1 MGSTLSYDG
10 DEIWGENFF
19 SNYKRLLTNPT
30 LLRWHKNKTPAEPS
44 LLRTAYLSRAVPL
57 AKIPLWG
64 RLLER
69 LDRHPEFGAA
79 GRTLLCAYD
88 WRRSLME
95 TAEHLGERL
104 DAHAARLGS
113 SGGPPRFVFFA
124 HSMGGLVVR
133 IALALGALGP
143 DAVDR
148 IVHIGSP
155 LGGAPSAFASA
166 YGSNSLSLPLL
177 GEVNRLVRGQTR
189 AVSFFEHLLDNV
201 RTFDSVYQ
209 LMPPVGQDYLY
220 HDPTR
225 RSNPLAEDLIPEEK
239 RALAARA
246 HGLLEEAERTISARG
261 IRTYTIYGARHNKR
275 PTDLEYVVE
284 PPGPPNSGYTITRT
298 HSTTDEGDGTVSEWS
313 ARGNGAAVV
322 QNPLWHV
329 EHATMCNNR
338 SVVDLLPGILA
349 L

>member
-19 SNYKRLLTNPT
+19 SNYRRLLFNPA
-30 LLRWHKNKTPAEPS
+30 LLRWDKNETPAKPS
-44 LLRTAYLSRAVPL
+44 LLRTAYLSTVVPRP
-57 AKIPLWG
+57 KIPLWG

-79 GRTLLCAYD
+79 GRTLPYAYD
-88 WRRSLME
+88 WRRCLTQ
-95 TAEHLGERL
+95 TAAHLGESL

-113 SGGPPRFVFFA
+113 SGGPPRYVFFA

-246 HGLLEEAERTISARG
+246 HALLEEAERTISARG
-261 IRTYTIYGARHNKR
+261 IRTYTIYGAHHNKR
-275 PTDLEYVVE
+275 PTDLEYVVDRKA
-284 PPGPPNSGYTITRT
+284 PPEARYTITKT
-298 HSTTDEGDGTVSEWS
+298 HATTEEGDGTVSEWS

-322 QNPLWHV
+322 RKPLWHV